1 MSQGSTTLK
10 IIRGLA
16 QAAANVYDGVHN
28 DNYTLDGQVRTVGLK
43 REEGNPLIDK
53 RVLDGFSVKFS
64 GDKMCIHYQ
73 AELMLKEIYDNDFEN
88 EINRM
93 LNEIKKF
100 LQKEYKAITGDSI
113 TLTKAGEP
121 KIYSASTS
129 RVRSWVQAY
138 QYYKIS
144 GIKSDPMLQGS
155 ANRTVDDAIRSFL
168 EAGKKAPKSKN
179 VTRKND

>member
-1 MSQGSTTLK
+1 MSEGSTTLK
-10 IIRGLA
+10 IIQGLA

-28 DNYTLDGQVRTVGLK
+28 DNYTLDGQVRKVGLK
-43 REEGNPLIDK
+43 REEGDPLIDK

-73 AELMLKEIYDNDFEN
+73 AEIMLKEIYDNDFEN

-144 GIKSDPMLQGS
+144 GIKSDPMAQGS
-155 ANRTVDDAIRSFL
+155 SNRTVDDAIRSFL
-168 EAGKKAPKSKN
+168 EAGKKSPKLKN